1 MSVKE
6 IRKKTAL
13 SQREFA
19 ERYRIPLQTLK
30 QWESSEGSS
39 SHRKPP
45 EYVEFLLIEVTQL
58 SNKGEG
64 NCAGEKNI
72 EPETNA
78 VYRKAPSNKVI
89 HTIRAAKDSRGVA
102 RLWLRYIAKQFEDH
116 TTPLTS
122 SELEYLLECDELTLF
137 QKCALK
143 RAYQS
148 GAPTRQYV
156 IKLGHKCDTSFASKL
171 LERSRMNVKQ

>member
-6 IRKKTAL
+6 IRKKTGL

-19 ERYRIPLQTLK
+19 EKYQIPLQTLK
-30 QWESSEGSS
+30 QWESDEGSS

-45 EYVEFLLIEVTQL
+45 EYVELLLSEVTHL

-64 NCAGEKNI
+64 KCAGEKNS
-72 EPETNA
+72 EPDTNA
-78 VYRKAPSNKVI
+78 VYSNVPSNKII
-89 HTIRAAKDSRGVA
+89 HTIRAARDSRGIA

-148 GAPTRQYV
+148 GTPTHQYV

-171 LERSRMNVKQ
+171 IERTSKNK

>member
-45 EYVEFLLIEVTQL
+45 EYVEFLLSEVTQL

-64 NCAGEKNI
+64 NCAGKKNI

-78 VYRKAPSNKVI
+78 VYRKVPSNKVI
-89 HTIRAAKDSRGVA
+89 HTIRAARDSRGIA

-148 GAPTRQYV
+148 GAPTHQYV